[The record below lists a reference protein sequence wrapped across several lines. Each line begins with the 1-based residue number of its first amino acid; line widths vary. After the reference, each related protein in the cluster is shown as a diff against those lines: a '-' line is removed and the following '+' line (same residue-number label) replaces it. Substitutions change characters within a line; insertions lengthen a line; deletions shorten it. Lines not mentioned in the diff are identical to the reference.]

1 MCANKLCLLNDY
13 FQKIILR
20 ILSKKTEISFLPYS
34 ILYIKI
40 MQIMLKQYHCHQQLV
55 SYCLFIKFV
64 RLKILRKVIFFL
76 RFIIIKKLLYQ
87 LMQNIKWRKIL
98 SFFMLHWQLGTPEK
112 RDPGPR
118 TPRRRPRG
126 GTPRQDPRRGIPR
139 SGTPGTWDPDT
150 KDPGTETPGH
160 EAPAPRIPEPGPPQP
175 TPATAIQN
183 PKSRTPRTELATQVP
198 STPTRTTEWIN
209 PHCEANFDNKKLRY
223 LSRKLRCSSR
233 WTKTFTKIFWH
244 ST

>member
-40 MQIMLKQYHCHQQLV
+40 MQIMLKQYHCHKQLV

-126 GTPRQDPRRGIPR
+126 RIPDAGSRDPGPREPETPTPR
-139 SGTPGTWDPDT
+139 
-150 KDPGTETPGH
+150 TPGH

-183 PKSRTPRTELATQVP
+183 PESRTPRTELATQVP
-198 STPTRTTEWIN
+198 STPTRTTERIN

>member
-40 MQIMLKQYHCHQQLV
+40 MQIMLKQYHCHKQLV

-98 SFFMLHWQLGTPEK
+98 SFLMLHWQLGTPEK

-126 GTPRQDPRRGIPR
+126 GTPRQDSRRGIPR

-150 KDPGTETPGH
+150 KDPGTRGPGT
-160 EAPAPRIPEPGPPQP
+160 QD
-175 TPATAIQN
+175 
-183 PKSRTPRTELATQVP
+183 PRTG
-198 STPTRTTEWIN
+198 SPTTDTRDRDPE
-209 PHCEANFDNKKLRY
+209 
-223 LSRKLRCSSR
+223 SREQDP
-233 WTKTFTKIFWH
+233 
-244 ST
+244 